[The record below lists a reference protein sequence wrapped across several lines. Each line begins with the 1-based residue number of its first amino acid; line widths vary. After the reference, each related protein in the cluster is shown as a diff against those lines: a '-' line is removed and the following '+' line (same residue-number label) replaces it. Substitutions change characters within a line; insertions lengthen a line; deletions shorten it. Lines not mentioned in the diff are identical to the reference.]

1 MLAVVVSMRW
11 GVRGQR
17 LDLPN
22 TSKMMA
28 MAERIL
34 APATQCSPR
43 MLVRLK
49 EGERERGAGSVAEEL
64 KRLHRD
70 GCGLR
75 RRA

>member
-1 MLAVVVSMRW
+1 MDFVRVPGEIWPMLAVDVSMRW
-11 GVRGQR
+11 GVRGQG

-43 MLVRLK
+43 MFVRLK
-49 EGERERGAGSVAEEL
+49 EGKRESGAGRVTEKL
-64 KRLHRD
+64 
-70 GCGLR
+70 
-75 RRA
+75 